1 MSAAPAKRANGAGK
15 GPARGYSWP
24 PFENGNRA
32 AIKSAFYA
40 TKLAASEREEVAE
53 ITDVLRDLSPL
64 DGDAQEPLLALTA
77 SMLWRQ
83 RVAVKY
89 IDDHGI
95 DQVAKSSSL
104 LRDLATLER
113 SLLANLKAL
122 ALTPQAA
129 ADLGLTWARTSALR
143 FDPDRLT
150 NDEQATLDRLIA
162 KAEIAEESS

>member
-1 MSAAPAKRANGAGK
+1 MTAKTPGKRGGDWNGAR
-15 GPARGYSWP
+15 PAWSRP
-24 PFENGNRA
+24 AFEGGNRA
-32 AIKSAFYA
+32 AAKSSFYA
-40 TKLAASEREEVAE
+40 TKLASSEREEVAE

-64 DGDAQEPLLALTA
+64 DGEAQEPLLALTA

-83 RVAVKY
+83 RIAVRY

-104 LRDLATLER
+104 LRDLSTLER

-129 ADLGLTWARTSALR
+129 ADLGLTWARTEALR
-143 FDPDRLT
+143 YDPDRLT
-150 NDEQATLDRLIA
+150 DEEQAELDRLIA
-162 KAEIAEESS
+162 KAEVES

>member
-1 MSAAPAKRANGAGK
+1 MSASPAKRANGAGK

-32 AIKSAFYA
+32 AAKSAFYVKA
-40 TKLAASEREEVAE
+40 LAASEHEEVQE
-53 ITDVLRDLSPL
+53 IADAIRDLSPL
-64 DGDAQEPLLALTA
+64 DGDAQEPLVQLTA
-77 SMLWRQ
+77 AQFWRQ
-83 RVAVKY
+83 RVAVRY
-89 IDDHGI
+89 IDAHGI
-95 DQVAKSSSL
+95 EQVAKSSTL

-129 ADLGLTWARTSALR
+129 ADLGLTWARTTALR

-150 NDEQATLDRLIA
+150 DDERAELDRLIQ
-162 KAEIAEESS
+162 KSEVES